1 MKILTLI
8 FDSSLFLTLE
18 LNLSH
23 LNAFLISLLFEIHNE
38 KTFYIIFH
46 LNVRKLFKRNL
57 NSFLFLNDVVAFNLK
72 SYDKLSTSIVLHSRR
87 FRLVLALLLR

>member
-1 MKILTLI
+1 VKILTSI

-38 KTFYIIFH
+38 KTFHIIFH
-46 LNVRKLFKRNL
+46 LDVRKFFKRNL
-57 NSFLFLNDVVAFNLK
+57 NSSLFLNDVLAFNLK
-72 SYDKLSTSIVLHSRR
+72 SYDKLSVFIVLYSRR